1 MVVWVSEDGMAA
13 KLRLPD
19 GREQA
24 WYAMELDA
32 VWTPAKRPRR
42 RRVERICVGHPL
54 PVMIGAHRAQ
64 SSSGHAQTQ
73 QRGRRRKP

>member
-1 MVVWVSEDGMAA
+1 MRELEKATKPRVGMRMRHRHKDRAAMVVWVSEDGMAA

-32 VWTPAKRPRR
+32 VWTPAR
-42 RRVERICVGHPL
+42 E
-54 PVMIGAHRAQ
+54 A
-64 SSSGHAQTQ
+64 SE
-73 QRGRRRKP
+73 